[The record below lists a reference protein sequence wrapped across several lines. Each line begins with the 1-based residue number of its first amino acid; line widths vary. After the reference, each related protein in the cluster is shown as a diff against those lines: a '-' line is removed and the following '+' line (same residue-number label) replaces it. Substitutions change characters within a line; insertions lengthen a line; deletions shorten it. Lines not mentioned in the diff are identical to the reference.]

1 MVSIL
6 LGYSIV
12 LPTSSRG
19 QQQLVVYPVPGTHN
33 YILSL
38 PRFFFLCFIFL
49 AGIGWPYWLL
59 SAHDIICIFSLHW
72 NWVPSSFLNN
82 ISPFSSLPLAW
93 AHFIIYARNFLN
105 AKSNR
110 ATKSSPSA
118 HQQPCVEPLRK
129 ETESILI
136 RRQSFHWP
144 RTSVWF
150 FVVDSSQ
157 KRVLFLFP
165 AMDR

>member
-19 QQQLVVYPVPGTHN
+19 QQQLVVYPVPGTHI

-72 NWVPSSFLNN
+72 IWVPSSFLNN
-82 ISPFSSLPLAW
+82 ISPFLLSRWLGPILLYTPVTFSTP
-93 AHFIIYARNFLN
+93 
-105 AKSNR
+105 
-110 ATKSSPSA
+110 SPTERRRV
-118 HQQPCVEPLRK
+118 PPLRTNNPVSNLSEK
-129 ETESILI
+129 KPS
-136 RRQSFHWP
+136 RY
-144 RTSVWF
+144 
-150 FVVDSSQ
+150 
-157 KRVLFLFP
+157 
-165 AMDR
+165 